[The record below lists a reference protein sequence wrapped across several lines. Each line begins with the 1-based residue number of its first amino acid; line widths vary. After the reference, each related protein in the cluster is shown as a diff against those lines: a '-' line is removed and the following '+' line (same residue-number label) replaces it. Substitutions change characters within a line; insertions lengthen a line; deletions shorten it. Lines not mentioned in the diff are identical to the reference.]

1 MANLDHDELSLI
13 GSFEFDFSDRD
24 EWRQL
29 VEKIAFSLVSPIVLP
44 GRSLMCVVMIL
55 FCSFELGLS
64 LVLFVASPL
73 FFYVASK
80 CLISGYQKK
89 GLLRSI

>member
-29 VEKIAFSLVSPIVLP
+29 VEK
-44 GRSLMCVVMIL
+44 
-55 FCSFELGLS
+55 
-64 LVLFVASPL
+64 
-73 FFYVASK
+73 
-80 CLISGYQKK
+80 
-89 GLLRSI
+89 

>member
-13 GSFEFDFSDRD
+13 GSFEFDLSDRD

-29 VEKIAFSLVSPIVLP
+29 VEKNSFLASKSNSFA
-44 GRSLMCVVMIL
+44 RSFTNVRSYDPL

-64 LVLFVASPL
+64 LVLF
-73 FFYVASK
+73 
-80 CLISGYQKK
+80 CG
-89 GLLRSI
+89 

>member
-55 FCSFELGLS
+55 SFAVLSLAYHWFFLWLVHCSFM
-64 LVLFVASPL
+64 
-73 FFYVASK
+73 
-80 CLISGYQKK
+80 
-89 GLLRSI
+89 